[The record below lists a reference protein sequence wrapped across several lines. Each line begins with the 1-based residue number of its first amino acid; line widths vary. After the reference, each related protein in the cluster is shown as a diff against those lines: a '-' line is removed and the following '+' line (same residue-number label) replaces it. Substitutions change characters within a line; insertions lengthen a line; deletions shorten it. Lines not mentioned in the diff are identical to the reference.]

1 MSPLSSL
8 SSILT
13 VPVSSLPLS
22 VLTVSTLFS
31 LSPQCLH
38 YPIMWSLSE
47 FLCAFHLNSFES
59 EWSGRVTD
67 PVLGVGRCDASPL
80 NHLLGLVLWFGRGIS
95 RWWGH
100 RDQSDWEK
108 GLFCTGVWCG
118 EPRRGWAAAH
128 PLDPPKR
135 PGLWLASLQRDACGP
150 GPAVGW
156 WGLED
161 CAQAEDEP
169 RSGSGRGLL
178 GAGSCRA
185 GTPASLSASQD
196 YS

>member
-95 RWWGH
+95 
-100 RDQSDWEK
+100 
-108 GLFCTGVWCG
+108 
-118 EPRRGWAAAH
+118 
-128 PLDPPKR
+128 
-135 PGLWLASLQRDACGP
+135 
-150 GPAVGW
+150 GW
-156 WGLED
+156 WGTETSQIGRRVYSALEFGVGNL
-161 CAQAEDEP
+161 A
-169 RSGSGRGLL
+169 
-178 GAGSCRA
+178 GAGLRLTPLTRLSVLGFGSPRCRGA
-185 GTPASLSASQD
+185 RVARGPQGGW
-196 YS
+196 